1 MSTARGES
9 VTYLPLSR
17 GNPRR
22 FAARRRCSCIFSFSA
37 HTSHEAERARGT
49 AATFQ
54 IGLVEKDNGGSL
66 DELLVV
72 VLELHD
78 ERLQVLSRET
88 VVTARAIDD
97 IDEDLRD
104 VRGGPRPRP
113 DLGSLNVP
121 QELMTE
127 TPIVASS
134 IDDPCESDEREGL
147 ARRPGI
153 SAMVMVWWSENWI
166 TPMFGC
172 RVVKG

>member
-1 MSTARGES
+1 LLPGEGARAS
-9 VTYLPLSR
+9 SPSLRTLHTRQR
-17 GNPRR
+17 GR
-22 FAARRRCSCIFSFSA
+22 
-37 HTSHEAERARGT
+37 EGGT

-97 IDEDLRD
+97 IDEDL
-104 VRGGPRPRP
+104 
-113 DLGSLNVP
+113 GSLNVP

-127 TPIVASS
+127 APIVASS

-153 SAMVMVWWSENWI
+153 SAMVMVWWSCGGSEADSRTGTGELTENWI